1 MAIRIRRREFIV
13 TLGGARQRD
22 ELFAGSQKEQISTDN
37 EPSGAQLREVRE
49 GCFEIT
55 LGACGNDRD
64 PRLAPA
70 RHRDHAAKAP
80 HDRIRPPLRPS
91 AGRMDDV
98 IPTRPATL
106 SLHVPQHTRRRVLQK
121 TACRTRSRTPQPS
134 CLKDVLG
141 Q

>member
-1 MAIRIRRREFIV
+1 MAIRMRRREFIV

-55 LGACGNDRD
+55 FGACGNDRD

-70 RHRDHAAKAP
+70 RHRDQAAKAP
-80 HDRIRPPLRPS
+80 HDRVRPPLRP
-91 AGRMDDV
+91 AAERMDDV
-98 IPTRPATL
+98 ISTRTATL
-106 SLHVPQHTRRRVLQK
+106 PCTRCSIPGGGFCRRLRAGLVREPHNHL
-121 TACRTRSRTPQPS
+121 
-134 CLKDVLG
+134 V
-141 Q
+141 

>member
-1 MAIRIRRREFIV
+1 MAIRMRRREFIV

-55 LGACGNDRD
+55 FGACGNDRD

-70 RHRDHAAKAP
+70 RHRDQAAKAP
-80 HDRIRPPLRPS
+80 HDRVRPPLRP
-91 AGRMDDV
+91 AAERMDDV
-98 IPTRPATL
+98 ISTRPATL
-106 SLHVPQHTRRRVLQK
+106 PCTRCSIPGGGFCRRLRAGLVREPHNHL
-121 TACRTRSRTPQPS
+121 
-134 CLKDVLG
+134 V
-141 Q
+141 